1 MKSALLSP
9 RPAHSSWVHCL
20 HPVQHVHPSP
30 ATDSP
35 KTSLQMRHGATDSSS
50 QPPWCAC
57 FLAFLG
63 FRSDV
68 VFILESHLGDVA
80 LVKLTS
86 RALFTGELVSTVRRA
101 GQTTSSWLAE
111 SPTSSGRTHRLPR
124 PLTSCCFSS
133 DVLSIQDLAMRKE
146 RNSGE
151 EIRYGNWVRTST
163 LWWGGGNVED
173 AYWILTLGTV
183 GTWLA
188 AWEMRQGCTWEIGTD
203 LYLHNS
209 SGR

>member
-86 RALFTGELVSTVRRA
+86 RALFTGELVSTVWRA
-101 GQTTSSWLAE
+101 GQTTSWLAE

-163 LWWGGGNVED
+163 LWCVWGGGQR
-173 AYWILTLGTV
+173 G
-183 GTWLA
+183 
-188 AWEMRQGCTWEIGTD
+188 R
-203 LYLHNS
+203 YLLSLFVLNT
-209 SGR
+209 GQY